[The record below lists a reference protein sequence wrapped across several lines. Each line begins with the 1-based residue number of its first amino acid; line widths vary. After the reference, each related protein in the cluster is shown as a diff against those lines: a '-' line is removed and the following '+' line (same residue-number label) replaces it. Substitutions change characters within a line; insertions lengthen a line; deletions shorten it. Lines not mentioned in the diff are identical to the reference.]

1 LSTHCAPHPL
11 CYKAA
16 EGPIAKEF
24 ISVIA
29 SPFPRAAGT
38 ARQAARLQGQCLRGR
53 FTLTDNFHLTL
64 AFLGETERRAA
75 AEAAMDRV
83 SAPGF
88 VLQIGAPGLFR
99 QRDGDLWWLG
109 IEPSPALLEV
119 HRQLTEELSAAGF
132 VLGTPPLPPSSHL
145 GRQVGPAPV
154 FDRAAFARSLPPMG
168 TKVRRITLMQSEHI
182 QGRLTYTPLHHR
194 ALSSG

>member
-1 LSTHCAPHPL
+1 MRLFIAVSFPAPL
-11 CYKAA
+11 R
-16 EGPIAKEF
+16 EQL
-24 ISVIA
+24 
-29 SPFPRAAGT
+29 
-38 ARQAARLQGQCLRGR
+38 RQAAGRLQGQCLRGR

-119 HRQLTEELSAAGF
+119 HRQLTEELSASGF
-132 VLGTPPLPPSSHL
+132 VLERRPFRPHLTL
-145 GRQVGPAPV
+145 GRQVVPAPG

>member
-1 LSTHCAPHPL
+1 
-11 CYKAA
+11 
-16 EGPIAKEF
+16 
-24 ISVIA
+24 
-29 SPFPRAAGT
+29 
-38 ARQAARLQGQCLRGR
+38 
-53 FTLTDNFHLTL
+53 
-64 AFLGETERRAA
+64 
-75 AEAAMDRV
+75 MDRV

-132 VLGTPPLPPSSHL
+132 VLERRPFRPHLTL
-145 GRQVGPAPV
+145 GRQVVPAPG

-168 TKVRRITLMQSEHI
+168 TKVRRITLMQSERI

>member
-1 LSTHCAPHPL
+1 MVISLRLFIAISLPESWT
-11 CYKAA
+11 AA
-16 EGPIAKEF
+16 LH
-24 ISVIA
+24 SA
-29 SPFPRAAGT
+29 SAV
-38 ARQAARLQGQCLRGR
+38 LRKHSLHGS
-53 FTLTDNFHLTL
+53 FTRRENFHLTL

-119 HRQLTEELSAAGF
+119 HRQLTEELSASGF
-132 VLGTPPLPPSSHL
+132 VL
-145 GRQVGPAPV
+145 
-154 FDRAAFARSLPPMG
+154 
-168 TKVRRITLMQSEHI
+168 
-182 QGRLTYTPLHHR
+182 
-194 ALSSG
+194 

>member
-1 LSTHCAPHPL
+1 MRLFIAVSFPAPL
-11 CYKAA
+11 R
-16 EGPIAKEF
+16 EQL
-24 ISVIA
+24 
-29 SPFPRAAGT
+29 
-38 ARQAARLQGQCLRGR
+38 RQAAGRLQGQCLRGR

-75 AEAAMDRV
+75 AEAATDRV

-88 VLQIGAPGLFR
+88 DLQIGAPGLFR

-109 IEPSPALLEV
+109 VEPCPALLEV

-132 VLGTPPLPPSSHL
+132 VLERRPFRPHLTL
-145 GRQVGPAPV
+145 GRQVVPAPG

-168 TKVRRITLMQSEHI
+168 TKAHRITLMQSERI
-182 QGRLTYTPLHHR
+182 QGRLTYTSLHHR
-194 ALSSG
+194 PLSSG

>member
-1 LSTHCAPHPL
+1 MVISLRLFIAISLPESWT
-11 CYKAA
+11 AA
-16 EGPIAKEF
+16 LH
-24 ISVIA
+24 SA
-29 SPFPRAAGT
+29 SAV
-38 ARQAARLQGQCLRGR
+38 LRKHSLHGS
-53 FTLTDNFHLTL
+53 FTRRENFHLTL

-88 VLQIGAPGLFR
+88 DLQIGAPGLFR

-132 VLGTPPLPPSSHL
+132 VLERRPFRPHLTL
-145 GRQVGPAPV
+145 GRQVVPAPG

-168 TKVRRITLMQSEHI
+168 TKVRRITLMQSERI
-182 QGRLTYTPLHHR
+182 QDRLTYTPLHHR

>member
-1 LSTHCAPHPL
+1 MRLFIAVSFPAPL
-11 CYKAA
+11 R
-16 EGPIAKEF
+16 EQL
-24 ISVIA
+24 
-29 SPFPRAAGT
+29 
-38 ARQAARLQGQCLRGR
+38 RQAAGRLQGQCLRGR

-88 VLQIGAPGLFR
+88 DLQIGAPGLF
-99 QRDGDLWWLG
+99 
-109 IEPSPALLEV
+109 
-119 HRQLTEELSAAGF
+119 RQLTEELSAAGF
-132 VLGTPPLPPSSHL
+132 VLERRPFRPHLTL
-145 GRQVGPAPV
+145 GRQVVPAPG

-168 TKVRRITLMQSEHI
+168 TKVRRITLMQSERI
-182 QGRLTYTPLHHR
+182 QDRLTYTPLHHR